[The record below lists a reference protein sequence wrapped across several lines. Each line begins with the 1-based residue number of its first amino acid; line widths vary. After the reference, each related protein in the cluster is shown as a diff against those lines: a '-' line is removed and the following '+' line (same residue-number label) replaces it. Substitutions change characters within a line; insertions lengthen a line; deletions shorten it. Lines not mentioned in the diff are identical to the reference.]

1 MIKFNTDVGD
11 WDIIWQVTLDS
22 TSVNPLPRQ
31 YSPVILTSPLIAV
44 GVSTA
49 NQYWQNQAIGY
60 VNQEIEIGLIGLGFA
75 RSTARRTIFSNELT
89 IINFPFNVNY
99 RLSVDLF
106 KSVATLVTLSIY
118 EYIGEITP

>member
-1 MIKFNTDVGD
+1 MIKFNTAVEN
-11 WDIIWQVTLDS
+11 WNIAWQASLDS

-31 YSPVILTSPLIAV
+31 YSPTILTSPIIAIS
-44 GVSTA
+44 VSATTEF
-49 NQYWQNQAIGY
+49 WQNQAVGY

-89 IINFPFNVNY
+89 IINFPFDVNY

-106 KSVATLVTLSIY
+106 KNFAAIVMLSVY
-118 EYIGEITP
+118 EYTGEIT